1 MVSFYFAGLD
11 SSDSNNNVMD
21 LPNIDTE
28 QLQNINHEINLQIS
42 SNEILSCIKKLK
54 IIKYM
59 VRITL

>member
-1 MVSFYFAGLD
+1 
-11 SSDSNNNVMD
+11 MD

-28 QLQNINHEINLQIS
+28 QLQNIKHEINLQIS
-42 SNEILSCIKKLK
+42 SNEIFSCIKKLK